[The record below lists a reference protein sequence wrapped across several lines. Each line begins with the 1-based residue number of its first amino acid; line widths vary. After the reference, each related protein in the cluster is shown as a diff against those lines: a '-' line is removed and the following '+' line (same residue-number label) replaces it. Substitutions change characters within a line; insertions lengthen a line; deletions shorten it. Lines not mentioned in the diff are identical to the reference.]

1 MTPGEIQEQFVVI
14 DYTNWKGERRE
25 RKVIPVLI
33 SFGAFPPYHA
43 EPQWVM
49 RAIDLENGAW
59 RHFAMKDIHS
69 WRPA

>member
-1 MTPGEIQEQFVVI
+1 MSSDEAHGRFVFI

-25 RKVIPVLI
+25 RKVYPLRIC
-33 SFGAFPPYHA
+33 FGAFPPYHV
-43 EPQWVM
+43 EPQWLM
-49 RAIDLENGAW
+49 RAIDLETGQQ